1 MTKNFLLK
9 EYAIMTFGSLLVA
22 IAVVFFMVPGNLV
35 MGSVSG
41 LSLILTQIIPVKIS
55 IINLALNVILL
66 LIGFIFVGREFGAK
80 TVYTAIMIPIL
91 MYVLETIWPNQPSL
105 TGDTWFDMLGCI
117 FIVSA
122 GQTLLF
128 RVNASSG
135 GLDILA
141 KILNKYLGVDLGK
154 ACSAV
159 GMLTV
164 VCAIFVY
171 NSATV
176 VTGLIGTYLNGRVVD
191 DFIGGFSN
199 KKRVCILSDKHEEIQ
214 RFIREDINRGYTLY
228 TATGGYEKR
237 ERIEILTILAQ
248 NEYQKL
254 IPFVKEID
262 PDAFMTVSSVNEV
275 VGTWNYKGEPR
286 KL

>member
-1 MTKNFLLK
+1 MSKTLIK

-22 IAVVFFMVPGNLV
+22 IAIIFFMAPGGLV
-35 MGSVSG
+35 FGSASG
-41 LSLILTQIIPVKIS
+41 LSMILIQVIPIKLSVMNLIL
-55 IINLALNVILL
+55 NILF
-66 LIGFIFVGREFGAK
+66 LIMGFIFIGKDFGAK
-80 TVYTAIMIPIL
+80 TVYTAVIIPVWMYIL
-91 MYVLETIWPNQPSL
+91 EWFFPAQQSL
-105 TGDTWFDMLGCI
+105 TNDKWFDMLGCI
-117 FIVSA
+117 FIVSL

-135 GLDILA
+135 GLDIPG
-141 KILNKYLGVDLGK
+141 KILNKYLGIDLGK
-154 ACSAV
+154 ACAGV
-159 GMLTV
+159 GMATV
-164 VCAIFVY
+164 LCAIFVY
-171 NSATV
+171 DSVTV
-176 VTGLIGTYLNGRVVD
+176 ITGLIGTYLNGRVVD
-191 DFIGGFSN
+191 DFIGGFNN

-237 ERIEILTILAQ
+237 ERVEILTILAP

-254 IPFVKEID
+254 IPYVKQID

-275 VGTWNYKGEPR
+275 VGTWNYKGEAR

>member
-1 MTKNFLLK
+1 MTKNIFLK
-9 EYAIMTFGSLLVA
+9 EYGIMTFGSLLVA

-55 IINLALNVILL
+55 IINLALNIILL

-80 TVYTAIMIPIL
+80 TVYTAVMIPVL

-117 FIVSA
+117 LIVSA

-154 ACSAV
+154 ACAAV

-228 TATGGYEKR
+228 KATGGYEQR
-237 ERIEILTILAQ
+237 ERVEILTILAQ

-254 IPFVKEID
+254 IPFVKELD

>member
-1 MTKNFLLK
+1 MIKTLIK

-22 IAVVFFMVPGNLV
+22 IAIIFFMAPGGLV
-35 MGSVSG
+35 FGSASG
-41 LSLILTQIIPVKIS
+41 LSMILIQVIPIKLSVMNLIL
-55 IINLALNVILL
+55 NILF
-66 LIGFIFVGREFGAK
+66 LIMGFIFIGKDFGAK
-80 TVYTAIMIPIL
+80 TVYTAVIIPVWMYIL
-91 MYVLETIWPNQPSL
+91 EWFFPAQQSL
-105 TGDTWFDMLGCI
+105 TNDKWFDMLGSI
-117 FIVSA
+117 FIVSL

-135 GLDILA
+135 GLDIPG
-141 KILNKYLGVDLGK
+141 KILNKYFGIDLGK
-154 ACSAV
+154 ACAGV
-159 GMLTV
+159 GMATV
-164 VCAIFVY
+164 LCAIFVY
-171 NSATV
+171 DSVTV
-176 VTGLIGTYLNGRVVD
+176 ITGLIGTYLNGRVVD
-191 DFIGGFSN
+191 DFIGGFNN

-237 ERIEILTILAQ
+237 ERVEILTILAP

-254 IPFVKEID
+254 IPYVKQID

-275 VGTWNYKGEPR
+275 VGTWNYKGEAR